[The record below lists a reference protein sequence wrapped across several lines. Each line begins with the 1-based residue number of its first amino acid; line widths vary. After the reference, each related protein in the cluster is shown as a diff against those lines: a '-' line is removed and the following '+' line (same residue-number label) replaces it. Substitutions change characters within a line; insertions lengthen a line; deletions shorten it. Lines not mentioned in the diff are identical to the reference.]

1 MRANVPV
8 NKGAVRRSL
17 IQAHSPR
24 APHIDRRTRWTRS
37 LGTGIGWAAVLLFLV
52 DGTAWAI
59 PSPDVMISLF
69 ASAAQVLALL
79 SVVLGKWFFSRR
91 SSPTAKSGA
100 AFRIPFYVA
109 AGLCLA
115 STVGW
120 FLYSAQVRDA
130 NTRRLEVNLSRDSKE
145 NGRKIVDVTLKE
157 LPYGEQTKRQD
168 GITTQSLSEMIS
180 GELKLAILDIR
191 ESEEF
196 EVGRIAKTQHVRFPD
211 LMSNPDDFIAKGKP
225 VVLLCFN
232 GNRSSELCSYL
243 QPLGYDTRFVI
254 GGFEKWV
261 AEDRP
266 LEGAEGRTVDELR
279 QVPDYPNKNT
289 LLDTPD
295 VMALL
300 EQRPDILFVD
310 VRYPREFEDLG
321 HLPGAVN
328 LTLRKMTTPE
338 LEKALG
344 ELPRRPIIVPC
355 YDKRSSFFALILGL
369 RASRRGYEFLGR
381 YTVPES
387 FSLPGKDKPHV
398 AAWKAAHAERTLV
411 SVAAE
416 PLKGSLG
423 WLQADLGSLA
433 LAIFALVVLIRL
445 ALLPWTM
452 KADRDRFVQQR
463 IEPELAELKA
473 RHAGDPRL
481 IARATAKLLRSNR
494 IRPVVSLIGTV
505 ALLVVFT
512 IFFSVVDQASRGSEE
527 KFLWMK
533 TLGEADPARI
543 LPIVVAALAA
553 AMVATGGAEVTR
565 KRLVAA
571 ALVGVLTCAIVWRLR
586 AGVNLYLIA
595 NLALLSVQTQLV
607 KHWLAARSLPR
618 RHARAVRRYA
628 NAAVVPLA
636 QAHIATAC
644 GNKAARLGRM
654 IEAKLPVPSGF
665 VVATR
670 AIEEWQQTHFW
681 PVATR
686 RAIQREH
693 ARFAHGPVA
702 VRSSGLN
709 EDGSDKSYAGVF
721 ESILNVRADGL
732 FDALEKVAR
741 SLSSERAQAYSKNS
755 DEAGCIVVQE
765 MVSAEWAGVLFTE
778 HPDESGAALVELV
791 QGLGEELVSGRAQP
805 MSLRLGRFTGHV
817 LENPRAISGNKT
829 APIDLRPLFDLG
841 RKVEAL
847 FGRPQDIEWAY
858 AGGKF
863 YLLQA
868 RDITRFSRQG
878 ADGHALREHE
888 RRRLLEIARA
898 SAAHES
904 VLRASADQPVFSE
917 NELSELLPQPTP
929 FSLAWMDRLWAYGG
943 STHRACQALG
953 IPYDVEPSSPPY
965 VVSAFGA
972 LRVNELEGARRLAKA
987 PGTVTSFRLTRA
999 ADEIER
1005 AYRDEFLPVF
1015 SKQIRMREV
1024 VDLARL
1030 TQKELVELFKD
1041 TAREFVERDY
1051 LQAEIVNVAADF
1063 YFKTAVRALEKRG
1076 LDPAE
1081 HLAHL
1086 PPTVVNEAMELLAA
1100 VGRGDAEISA
1110 FLKIFGH
1117 RSPQDYELGQPRYC
1131 ENIELVEAMAKRS
1144 SGAARRVHEAP
1155 KLPERRVL
1163 ALAVE
1168 RARRYQ
1174 ALKEEAKHH
1183 ALRALALV
1191 RKLLLELGRR
1201 LEVGDGI
1208 FQLTPDEIA
1217 RLDEPGFRRTE
1228 ALELIRA
1235 RQEYAEALASVRLSS
1250 AITLCELEALD
1261 VEHGEATI
1269 VPQAAGALRGTRVSG
1284 RGEVSGRARVMRSS
1298 DEIDSFRKG
1307 EVLVARFTDPSWTPV
1322 FPLAGGIVTEVG
1334 GWLSHAAIQARECDI
1349 NAIVG
1354 ARGAMDSI
1362 ETGDLVCLHADG
1374 TIERFGDRRTE
1385 NRIAVRAQVLVNR
1398 EQEIV
1403 NAHIGDFSH
1412 RGALLLVAGHTL
1424 EVGED
1429 VELCSPDSPGVFAAT
1444 VVRNGTPGMY
1454 GIMFRERIDRALAE
1468 VLCAQVS
1475 EVPTRAKSA

>member
-1 MRANVPV
+1 
-8 NKGAVRRSL
+8 
-17 IQAHSPR
+17 
-24 APHIDRRTRWTRS
+24 
-37 LGTGIGWAAVLLFLV
+37 VLLFLV

-69 ASAAQVLALL
+69 ASAAQVLALA
-79 SVVLGKWFFSRR
+79 SVILGKWFFTRR
-91 SSPTAKSGA
+91 RAGDATGSATSGA
-100 AFRIPFYVA
+100 TFRIPFFVA
-109 AGLCLA
+109 TGLCVA
-115 STVGW
+115 STIGW
-120 FLYSAQVRDA
+120 CLYSADVRDA
-130 NTRRLEVNLSRDSKE
+130 NTRRLQVNLNRDSKE
-145 NGRKIVDVTLKE
+145 DGRKITDVSLKE
-157 LPYGEQTKRQD
+157 LPFSQQLQRPD
-168 GITTQSLSEMIS
+168 GVTTQALADMIS
-180 GELKLAILDIR
+180 GELVIPILDIR

-196 EVGRIAKTQHVRFPD
+196 EVGRVAKTRHVRFPD
-211 LMSNPDDFIAKGKP
+211 LMAKPEDFIEKGKP
-225 VVLLCFN
+225 FLLLCFN

-243 QPLGYDTRFVI
+243 QPLGFDTRFVI

-266 LEGAEGRTVDELR
+266 LEGAEGRTGDDLR

-300 EQRPDILFVD
+300 EERPDILFVD
-310 VRYPREFEDLG
+310 VRYPAEFEGMG

-338 LEKALG
+338 LDKALS
-344 ELPRRPIIVPC
+344 ELPKRPIIAPC
-355 YDKRSSFFALILGL
+355 YDKRSSFFALVLGL

-381 YTVPES
+381 YATPEG

-398 AAWKAAHAERTLV
+398 AAWKAAHAERSLV
-411 SVAAE
+411 SMAAE

-423 WLQADLGSLA
+423 WLQSNLGSLA
-433 LAIFALVVLIRL
+433 LAIVALVVIIRL
-445 ALLPWTM
+445 ALLPWTLA
-452 KADRDRFVQQR
+452 ADRDRIVQQR

-473 RHAGDPRL
+473 KHVGDRQLFARL
-481 IARATAKLLRSNR
+481 SNRLMREHR

-512 IFFSVVDQASRGSEE
+512 LFFSVVDQASRGSEE
-527 KFLWMK
+527 SFLWVK
-533 TLGEADPARI
+533 TLGEADPARV
-543 LPIVVAALAA
+543 LPAVVAALAA
-553 AMVATGGAEVTR
+553 TMVATGGAAITR

-571 ALVGVLTCAIVWRLR
+571 AIVGAITCVIVWRLR

-595 NLALLSVQTQLV
+595 NLALLAIQTQLV
-607 KHWLAARSLPR
+607 KRWLASRSIAR
-618 RHARAVRRYA
+618 RHERAVRRHSG
-628 NAAVVPLA
+628 AAVVPLSE
-636 QAHIATAC
+636 AHVAMPC

-654 IEAKLPVPSGF
+654 IEAELPVPNGF
-665 VVATR
+665 VVAAD
-670 AIEEWQQTHFW
+670 AIEEWERTHFW
-681 PVATR
+681 PVLTR
-686 RAIQREH
+686 RAIQRQH
-693 ARFAHGPVA
+693 RRLSRGPVA

-709 EDGSDKSYAGVF
+709 EDGADKSYAGVF

-741 SLSSERAQAYSKNS
+741 SLSSERAQAYAKNS
-755 DEAGCIVVQE
+755 GEAGCIVVQE
-765 MVSAEWAGVLFTE
+765 MIPAEWAGVLFTE
-778 HPDESGAALVELV
+778 HPDDSGAALIELV
-791 QGLGEELVSGRAQP
+791 EGLGEELVSGRAQP
-805 MSLRLGRFTGHV
+805 MSLRLGRFTGRS
-817 LENPRAISGNKT
+817 LESPRFIAGSKL
-829 APIDLRPLFDLG
+829 APADFMPLFELG

-858 AGGKF
+858 SRGKF
-863 YLLQA
+863 HLLQA
-868 RDITRFSRQG
+868 RDITRLSRHG
-878 ADGHALREHE
+878 VDGHARRENE

-898 SAAHES
+898 SSTSERQ
-904 VLRASADQPVFSE
+904 LRERADAPVFSE
-917 NELSELLPQPTP
+917 SDLSELLPQPTP
-929 FSLAWMDRLWAYGG
+929 FSLAWMNALWSYGG
-943 STHRACQALG
+943 STHRACQELG
-953 IPYDVEPSSPPY
+953 IPYDVEPGSPPY

-972 LRVNELEGARRLAKA
+972 LRVNELEGARRLAKG
-987 PGTVTSFRLTRA
+987 PGTVASFRLTRA
-999 ADEIER
+999 AEEIER
-1005 AYRDEFLPVF
+1005 DYRERFLPAF
-1015 SKQIRMREV
+1015 LKQTRKYEV
-1024 VDLARL
+1024 LDLGRL
-1030 TQKELVELFKD
+1030 TQRELVELFKD
-1041 TAREFVERDY
+1041 TEREFVERDY
-1051 LQAEIVNVAADF
+1051 LRAEVVNVAADF

-1081 HLAHL
+1081 QLAHL

-1100 VGRGDAEISA
+1100 VGRGEAEISA
-1110 FLKIFGH
+1110 FLKVFGH
-1117 RSPQDYELGQPRYC
+1117 RAPQDYELGQPRYS
-1131 ENIELVEAMAKRS
+1131 ENIELVETMAKRT

-1155 KLPERRVL
+1155 KLPERRVV

-1183 ALRALALV
+1183 ALRSLAFV

-1217 RLDEPGFRRTE
+1217 RLDEASFRRNE
-1228 ALELIRA
+1228 AIELIRA
-1235 RQEYAEALASVRLSS
+1235 RQENAEALSNVSLSS
-1250 AITLCELEALD
+1250 AITLRELEGLD
-1261 VEHGEATI
+1261 VERGQTTI
-1269 VPQAAGALRGTRVSG
+1269 VPHEAGALRGTRVSG
-1284 RGEVSGRARVMRSS
+1284 RGEVAGRARVMRSA

-1354 ARGAMDSI
+1354 ARGAMDAI

-1374 TIERFGDRRTE
+1374 SIERFGDRRVE

-1412 RGALLLVAGHTL
+1412 RGALLLVTGHRL

-1429 VELCSPDSPGVFAAT
+1429 VELCSPDAPGVFAAT
-1444 VVRNGTPGMY
+1444 IVRNGTPGAY

-1475 EVPTRAKSA
+1475 EVSARAKSA